1 MNNADSPVFI
11 ASYPR
16 SGNTLVRT
24 VLFHCFGL
32 KSGSVHSNDFHGNK
46 KLEQYVGH
54 IELHSDG
61 SHFPIGTIPLIKT
74 HKLPDP
80 ADQSPVIYVVRDGRA
95 ACLSLYYFCN
105 ERIPLAEIITGQA
118 RVGPWHLAKWSD
130 HILAW
135 NPWGRL
141 NTVLIRYED
150 LADALPG
157 VVQRLSQFLNR
168 KPIGDKI
175 PPRDEI
181 AAVDGR
187 WVRSGSHRDGSF
199 PAELADLF

>member
-1 MNNADSPVFI
+1 
-11 ASYPR
+11 
-16 SGNTLVRT
+16 LVRT

-32 KSGSVHSNDFHGNK
+32 KSGSVHSNDFGGNK

-54 IELHSDG
+54 IEQDSDG
-61 SHFPIGTIPLIKT
+61 LHFPIDAIPLIKT

-95 ACLSLYYFCN
+95 ACLSLYYF
-105 ERIPLAEIITGQA
+105 RKKRVPLAEIITGQA
-118 RVGPWHLAKWSD
+118 RFRWHLAKWSD
-130 HILAW
+130 HIAAW
-135 NPWGRL
+135 NPWERP

-150 LADALPG
+150 LTDALPS

-168 KPIGDKI
+168 KPIGDRI

-187 WVRSGSHRDGSF
+187 WVRSGSHRDESF
-199 PAELADLF
+199 PAELVDLFRQHHGAMMERLGYT